1 MRPLHGRYL
10 ARHLAFG
17 SNCPDIRWAMTV
29 LGTSLQHAARTL
41 VPSFEGLA
49 GAGRVRL
56 RTLVTMRWVAVAG
69 QAIAVAVVHAGL
81 GYELPMLPTTLLIAA
96 SVVVNLHASLPR
108 AGNVWLGDRAA
119 ALYLAY
125 DLVQLALLLGVTG
138 GLANPFS
145 LLILA
150 PVTVSASVLSRT
162 STLVLSLLAVAA
174 ASVLAVVHVPLP
186 WPGGLDLPAMY
197 TLGMWLALVLAVL
210 FMAGYVFAIA
220 AEEQRMS
227 DALAATQ
234 MALAREQRLSAL
246 GGLAAAAAHELG
258 SPLGTITVVARELS
272 AELPEDSPLRE
283 DAELLLQ
290 ESARCKDILAQLAR
304 KPEGNDGGPYNTLP
318 LAALAEAAAAP
329 FAQEATQVRVTTE
342 RAPADETP
350 EPTVPRHPEI
360 LHGIGTLVQNA
371 TRFAASTVTVKC
383 VWSQRQAAI
392 HIQDDGPGFSPD
404 VLPFLGEPY
413 ISSSDRE
420 PEGRDA
426 GEHMGLGVFI
436 ARTLLARTGAS
447 VQFGNRPEGGA
458 DVTVTWPRDALE
470 RARVS
475 GEPTKEMA
483 A

>member
-1 MRPLHGRYL
+1 
-10 ARHLAFG
+10 
-17 SNCPDIRWAMTV
+17 MTV
-29 LGTSLQHAARTL
+29 LGTGLQQAARTL
-41 VPSFEGLA
+41 VPSFEGSP
-49 GAGRVRL
+49 GGGRVRL
-56 RTLVTMRWVAVAG
+56 RTLVSMRWVAVAG
-69 QAIAVAVVHAGL
+69 QAIAVAVVHTGM
-81 GYELPMLPTTLLIAA
+81 GYDLPILPVALLIAA
-96 SVVVNLHASLPR
+96 SVLVNLHATLAR

-119 ALYLAY
+119 ALYLGY
-125 DLVQLALLLGVTG
+125 DLIQLALLLGVTG
-138 GLANPFS
+138 GLANPFA

-162 STLVLSLLAVAA
+162 STLVLSLIAIGA
-174 ASVLAVVHVPLP
+174 ASLLAVVHVPLP
-186 WPGGLDLPAMY
+186 WPGGLNLPAMY
-197 TLGMWLALVLAVL
+197 VLGMWLAIVLAVL

-220 AEEQRMS
+220 SEEQRMS
-227 DALAATQ
+227 DALVATQ

-272 AELPEDSPLRE
+272 SELPADSPLRE

-290 ESARCKDILAQLAR
+290 ESARCKDILARLAR
-304 KPEGNDGGPYNTLP
+304 KPEGNNGDPYNALP

-329 FAQEATQVRVTTE
+329 FAQDTAQVRVTTR
-342 RAPADETP
+342 RAPADGTG
-350 EPTVPRHPEI
+350 EPTVLRRPEI
-360 LHGIGTLVQNA
+360 LHGVGTLVQNA
-371 TRFAASTVTVKC
+371 TRFAASTVILKC
-383 VWSQRQAAI
+383 VWSQHEVAI

-413 ISSSDRE
+413 ISSNSRE
-420 PEGRDA
+420 ADGRDA

-458 DVTVTWPRDALE
+458 DVTVTWPRDVLE
-470 RARVS
+470 RGRMND
-475 GEPTKEMA
+475 EPTREIA